1 MDTVYNYDTVENF
14 FHNTEPTN
22 VGSGL
27 LIKAVSDLV
36 TNT

>member
-1 MDTVYNYDTVENF
+1 MDTVYNYYTVENF

-27 LIKAVSDLV
+27 LVDKSS
-36 TNT
+36 